1 MAKTTRKSA
10 LGTAKFLEPCKKCGG
25 EIPPTKRSD
34 SVFCSVTCRKSA
46 EKARYCET
54 HPDYVKRQ
62 RKQCTET
69 RHLQTHGHLEY
80 LGKPHMNRKDKFGP
94 ARKLGFRSMLEV
106 AVARQLDE
114 AGIKYGYETQRI
126 EYTVPETVRKY
137 TPDLILPNGI
147 IVETKGRFVVA
158 DRKKHLLIQKQRP
171 DLDIRFVFSNSKTKI
186 SKGSKTSYADW
197 CNKNNF
203 IFADKEIPEEWL
215 R

>member
-10 LGTAKFLEPCKKCGG
+10 LGTAK
-25 EIPPTKRSD
+25 
-34 SVFCSVTCRKSA
+34 
-46 EKARYCET
+46 
-54 HPDYVKRQ
+54 
-62 RKQCTET
+62 
-69 RHLQTHGHLEY
+69 
-80 LGKPHMNRKDKFGP
+80 
-94 ARKLGFRSMLEV
+94 KLGFRSGLEEKV
-106 AVARQLDE
+106 AKQLTE
-114 AGIKYGYETQRI
+114 AGVAYEYETTKIKYV
-126 EYTVPETVRKY
+126 VPESVHKY
-137 TPDLILPNGI
+137 TPDFVLPNGI

-197 CNKNNF
+197 CDKNNF